1 MREARNLL
9 PFQALRNEWR
19 IRIIHAFLNA
29 RASQKALRPL
39 VGQLPDFANREPK
52 PIPASE
58 PAPLGPASLGPLL
71 WKWRCELGMVFG
83 LSFGAFQPIFIA
95 EPDLLHQIMV
105 SKSSSFQKDQNSR
118 RTVDFLAN
126 GLVFSEGAFW
136 ARQRK
141 MITPA
146 FSPASIKHAVTVM
159 NDQARRAVQQW
170 VHAVTH
176 ARDSNGSR
184 SDSGS
189 GVCEID
195 MYTAFTSLT
204 LDIIGLAAF
213 GNTVSSSGA
222 GMGGGEGDAK
232 ETEGKRSVNGGEEE
246 GRSVREVYEAVALL
260 STGSTK
266 RMFSG
271 RLFIPFYTWLPTR
284 ENKELQRAAEKV
296 RRLSL
301 DLIATRRQQ
310 LKSEPGKDL
319 LAVMLAARDDVSNEQ
334 MTDQQL
340 VDECVTFLVAGHETT
355 AKLLTWGVYLLARFP
370 EWQQRLREEV
380 WQVMGEHGDAGEGAK
395 EGGEE
400 GEKEEGARGKN
411 GGGGVEVAWEQ
422 VAQLRQMHMV
432 LLETLRLFPPTPTI
446 TREAS
451 KAQPLCDL
459 CASSMPAGPSSCT
472 SPCPTPTLPILF
484 PMHSFPH
491 AFLSPCLPFPM
502 PSHAFLSAMP
512 SHPSFSLCL
521 PFGHA
526 FPSFSPRLPI
536 LFPKPSHPFPHAFPS
551 FSLSLPFPPCLP
563 VLFPMPSH
571 AFLSAM
577 SSHPSFSL
585 CLPFRQAF
593 PSFSPRLPILFPT
606 PSHPFPHAFPSFSP
620 RLPILFPTPSHPFP
634 HAFPSFSPRLPILFP
649 TPSHPFPHAFPSFS
663 PRLPILFPTPSILFP
678 TPSHPFPHAF
688 PSFSPRLP
696 ILFPTPSHPFPHAFP
711 SFSPRLPILFPTP
724 SHPFPHAFPSFSP
737 RFPILFPTPS
747 HPFPHAFPSFSPRL
761 PILFPTPSHPF
772 PHAFPSFSPRLPILF
787 PTPSHP
793 FPHAFPSFSPRLPIL
808 FPTPSHP
815 FPHAFPSFSPRLPI
829 LFPTPSHPFP
839 HAFPSFSPCLP
850 ILYPMPSPMPSPLP
864 HFPISR
870 AHQDVSLG
878 PYSIPAGTR
887 IMMSLAM
894 PHSDPRYWGEDA
906 LHFNP
911 ARFKDGIQGACSHPQ
926 AFVPFSAGPRD
937 CIGSNFALTEA
948 KVVLAHL
955 LRRLQWELS
964 PTYVHLPS
972 VGITLTPK
980 YGMPLRMRL
989 VE

>member
-1 MREARNLL
+1 
-9 PFQALRNEWR
+9 
-19 IRIIHAFLNA
+19 
-29 RASQKALRPL
+29 PL
-39 VGQLPDFANREPK
+39 VGQLPDFANRAPN
-52 PIPASE
+52 PIPASK

-71 WKWRCELGMVFG
+71 WKWRCELGTVFG

-105 SKSSSFQKDQNSR
+105 SKNASFQKDQNSR

-176 ARDSNGSR
+176 GSDSNGSR

-301 DLIATRRQQ
+301 DLIATRRHQ

-380 WQVMGEHGDAGEGAK
+380 WQVMGEHGDAEKGVM

-400 GEKEEGARGKN
+400 GEKEEGARGKK

-451 KAQPLCDL
+451 K
-459 CASSMPAGPSSCT
+459 
-472 SPCPTPTLPILF
+472 
-484 PMHSFPH
+484 
-491 AFLSPCLPFPM
+491 
-502 PSHAFLSAMP
+502 
-512 SHPSFSLCL
+512 
-521 PFGHA
+521 
-526 FPSFSPRLPI
+526 
-536 LFPKPSHPFPHAFPS
+536 
-551 FSLSLPFPPCLP
+551 
-563 VLFPMPSH
+563 
-571 AFLSAM
+571 
-577 SSHPSFSL
+577 
-585 CLPFRQAF
+585 
-593 PSFSPRLPILFPT
+593 
-606 PSHPFPHAFPSFSP
+606 
-620 RLPILFPTPSHPFP
+620 
-634 HAFPSFSPRLPILFP
+634 
-649 TPSHPFPHAFPSFS
+649 
-663 PRLPILFPTPSILFP
+663 
-678 TPSHPFPHAF
+678 
-688 PSFSPRLP
+688 
-696 ILFPTPSHPFPHAFP
+696 
-711 SFSPRLPILFPTP
+711 
-724 SHPFPHAFPSFSP
+724 
-737 RFPILFPTPS
+737 
-747 HPFPHAFPSFSPRL
+747 
-761 PILFPTPSHPF
+761 
-772 PHAFPSFSPRLPILF
+772 
-787 PTPSHP
+787 
-793 FPHAFPSFSPRLPIL
+793 
-808 FPTPSHP
+808 
-815 FPHAFPSFSPRLPI
+815 
-829 LFPTPSHPFP
+829 
-839 HAFPSFSPCLP
+839 
-850 ILYPMPSPMPSPLP
+850 
-864 HFPISR
+864 
-870 AHQDVSLG
+870 DVSLG
-878 PYSIPAGTR
+878 PYSIPAGTH

-894 PHSDPRYWGEDA
+894 PHSDPRYWGEDT

-911 ARFKDGIQGACSHPQ
+911 ARFKGTPPAAPHAVALQSHHPSAARGVVGREGGRREGEGAHSSQ
-926 AFVPFSAGPRD
+926 LGFTAQ
-937 CIGSNFALTEA
+937 
-948 KVVLAHL
+948 LAHHTV
-955 LRRLQWELS
+955 LS
-964 PTYVHLPS
+964 PHGYSVLRPGSFLDSAHPTAVHSLIALNPPLPFIPPLPILPS
-972 VGITLTPK
+972 P
-980 YGMPLRMRL
+980 
-989 VE
+989 

>member
-1 MREARNLL
+1 MSFEGSTPAISTTAAGSNAVFRNAITAFLAAVAALLCYLIYVILIKPLRFRRHFSKQGIPFL
-9 PFQALRNEWR
+9 PF
-19 IRIIHAFLNA
+19 
-29 RASQKALRPL
+29 RPL

-451 KAQPLCDL
+451 K
-459 CASSMPAGPSSCT
+459 
-472 SPCPTPTLPILF
+472 
-484 PMHSFPH
+484 
-491 AFLSPCLPFPM
+491 
-502 PSHAFLSAMP
+502 
-512 SHPSFSLCL
+512 
-521 PFGHA
+521 
-526 FPSFSPRLPI
+526 
-536 LFPKPSHPFPHAFPS
+536 
-551 FSLSLPFPPCLP
+551 
-563 VLFPMPSH
+563 
-571 AFLSAM
+571 
-577 SSHPSFSL
+577 
-585 CLPFRQAF
+585 
-593 PSFSPRLPILFPT
+593 
-606 PSHPFPHAFPSFSP
+606 
-620 RLPILFPTPSHPFP
+620 
-634 HAFPSFSPRLPILFP
+634 
-649 TPSHPFPHAFPSFS
+649 
-663 PRLPILFPTPSILFP
+663 
-678 TPSHPFPHAF
+678 
-688 PSFSPRLP
+688 
-696 ILFPTPSHPFPHAFP
+696 
-711 SFSPRLPILFPTP
+711 
-724 SHPFPHAFPSFSP
+724 
-737 RFPILFPTPS
+737 
-747 HPFPHAFPSFSPRL
+747 
-761 PILFPTPSHPF
+761 
-772 PHAFPSFSPRLPILF
+772 
-787 PTPSHP
+787 
-793 FPHAFPSFSPRLPIL
+793 
-808 FPTPSHP
+808 
-815 FPHAFPSFSPRLPI
+815 
-829 LFPTPSHPFP
+829 
-839 HAFPSFSPCLP
+839 
-850 ILYPMPSPMPSPLP
+850 
-864 HFPISR
+864 
-870 AHQDVSLG
+870 DVSLG

>member
-1 MREARNLL
+1 
-9 PFQALRNEWR
+9 
-19 IRIIHAFLNA
+19 
-29 RASQKALRPL
+29 PL
-39 VGQLPDFANREPK
+39 VGQLPDFVNRAPK

-71 WKWRCELGMVFG
+71 WKWRCELGTVFG

-105 SKSSSFQKDQNSR
+105 SKNASFQKDQNSR

-141 MITPA
+141 MISPA
-146 FSPASIKHAVTVM
+146 FSPAYIKHAVTVM
-159 NDQARRAVQQW
+159 DDQARRAVRQW

-176 ARDSNGSR
+176 ASDSKHSGGG
-184 SDSGS
+184 SGS

-195 MYTAFTSLT
+195 MYAAFTSLT

-213 GNTVSSSGA
+213 GSPVSSSGVGTDGGSGKETEEERSVKEA
-222 GMGGGEGDAK
+222 NGGGEG
-232 ETEGKRSVNGGEEE
+232 
-246 GRSVREVYEAVALL
+246 GRSVRDVYEAVNVL
-260 STGSTK
+260 STRSAK

-271 RLFIPFYTWLPTR
+271 RLFIPFYTWLPTQENR
-284 ENKELQRAAEKV
+284 EMQQAAERV

-310 LKSEPGKDL
+310 QASEPGKDL

-370 EWQQRLREEV
+370 EWQQKLREEV
-380 WQVMGEHGDAGEGAK
+380 WQVMGENGDTGKGAM

-400 GEKEEGARGKN
+400 GEQEEGARGKK

-451 KAQPLCDL
+451 K
-459 CASSMPAGPSSCT
+459 
-472 SPCPTPTLPILF
+472 
-484 PMHSFPH
+484 
-491 AFLSPCLPFPM
+491 
-502 PSHAFLSAMP
+502 
-512 SHPSFSLCL
+512 
-521 PFGHA
+521 
-526 FPSFSPRLPI
+526 
-536 LFPKPSHPFPHAFPS
+536 
-551 FSLSLPFPPCLP
+551 
-563 VLFPMPSH
+563 
-571 AFLSAM
+571 
-577 SSHPSFSL
+577 
-585 CLPFRQAF
+585 
-593 PSFSPRLPILFPT
+593 
-606 PSHPFPHAFPSFSP
+606 
-620 RLPILFPTPSHPFP
+620 
-634 HAFPSFSPRLPILFP
+634 
-649 TPSHPFPHAFPSFS
+649 
-663 PRLPILFPTPSILFP
+663 
-678 TPSHPFPHAF
+678 
-688 PSFSPRLP
+688 
-696 ILFPTPSHPFPHAFP
+696 
-711 SFSPRLPILFPTP
+711 
-724 SHPFPHAFPSFSP
+724 
-737 RFPILFPTPS
+737 
-747 HPFPHAFPSFSPRL
+747 
-761 PILFPTPSHPF
+761 
-772 PHAFPSFSPRLPILF
+772 
-787 PTPSHP
+787 
-793 FPHAFPSFSPRLPIL
+793 
-808 FPTPSHP
+808 
-815 FPHAFPSFSPRLPI
+815 
-829 LFPTPSHPFP
+829 
-839 HAFPSFSPCLP
+839 
-850 ILYPMPSPMPSPLP
+850 
-864 HFPISR
+864 
-870 AHQDVSLG
+870 DVSLG

-906 LHFNP
+906 LEFNP

-955 LRRLQWELS
+955 LRRLEWDLS